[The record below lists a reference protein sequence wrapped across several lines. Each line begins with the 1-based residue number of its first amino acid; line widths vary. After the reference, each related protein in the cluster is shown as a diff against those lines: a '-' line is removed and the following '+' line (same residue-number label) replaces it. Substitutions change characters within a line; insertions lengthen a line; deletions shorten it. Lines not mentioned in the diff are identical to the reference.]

1 MWCPKLLNNTDHGGK
16 RKKHQAPL
24 KNWTPLAFSY
34 IKLFGQKSHFFK
46 GERSFEFFR
55 VFKEVLFWGTQK
67 FPNRDFN
74 HRINKK
80 VGCQFSLFWVKIYVS
95 LSFWSEGYSNFGK
108 HKKKKTLGIQTH
120 DHEQLNQCS
129 RLLSNE
135 PMLGAFFQNENQKKN
150 SGAKGRGS
158 GVLKLG

>member
-1 MWCPKLLNNTDHGGK
+1 M
-16 RKKHQAPL
+16 
-24 KNWTPLAFSY
+24 LA
-34 IKLFGQKSHFFK
+34 SHFEAK
-46 GERSFEFFR
+46 D
-55 VFKEVLFWGTQK
+55 T
-67 FPNRDFN
+67 P
-74 HRINKK
+74 I
-80 VGCQFSLFWVKIYVS
+80 
-95 LSFWSEGYSNFGK
+95 SEST
-108 HKKKKTLGIQTH
+108 KKKTLGIQTH